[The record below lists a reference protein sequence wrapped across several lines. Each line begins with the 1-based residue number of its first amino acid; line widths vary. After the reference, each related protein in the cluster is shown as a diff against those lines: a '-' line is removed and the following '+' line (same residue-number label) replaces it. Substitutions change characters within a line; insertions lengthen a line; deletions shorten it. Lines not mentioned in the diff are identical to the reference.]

1 MFTLKPLAT
10 PIIWVVALLTLGL
23 LVSRWKRRG
32 VCQRSAWW
40 FVLAGTL
47 VLVVFSLRPAANWLT
62 YSLERRYTAPSE
74 DMLQSL
80 DIVVVLGGDFYPQGG
95 LRREAELSGASYS
108 RVYNGVRV
116 FRNSDAGLLALCGG
130 PSELSDAQ
138 AMKVVAVTMGVPE
151 RQILAET
158 RSENTMENAAR
169 LAELLGPGRDRR
181 IGVVTSAVHM
191 LRSER
196 AFKKH
201 FPCDVVIAVPVNYTY
216 SPHIGFPANVTPS
229 AGALLTSTVALHEWL
244 GIAWYSLRYR

>member
-10 PIIWVVALLTLGL
+10 PIIWVAALLALGL

-62 YSLERRYTAPSE
+62 YSLERQYTVPPE

-80 DIVVVLGGDFYPQGG
+80 DIVAILGGDFYPQGG
-95 LRREAELSGASYS
+95 LRREAELSGPSYS

-130 PSELSDAQ
+130 PSDLSDAQ
-138 AMKVVAVTMGVPE
+138 AMKVIAVTMGVPE
-151 RQILAET
+151 RQILIET

-191 LRSER
+191 LRSEH
-196 AFKKH
+196 AFKRH
-201 FPCDVVIAVPVNYTY
+201 FPDDVIVPVPVHYTY
-216 SPHIGFPANVTPS
+216 SASIGFPANVIPS
-229 AGALLTSTVALHEWL
+229 ATALLRSTVALHEWI
-244 GIAWYSLRYR
+244 GILWYSLRYG